1 MCIVCVPYTV
11 CVRVRALKKKR
22 RDRLSFDV
30 CDGGHQTQWNRLQC
44 MPAHDFYISE
54 KFSPCSILPTHRA
67 LHILSN
73 LWSWLPSFENKTTT
87 TTKTTGSRFDIF
99 FHVYNNQSLFGMPL
113 SRFCNN
119 QVPKIRNLFLESNIH
134 FHR

>member
-11 CVRVRALKKKR
+11 CVRVRALKK
-22 RDRLSFDV
+22 RDVIDFRLMYVMVVTKLSGIGYSV
-30 CDGGHQTQWNRLQC
+30 CQH
-44 MPAHDFYISE
+44 MIFIISE
-54 KFSPCSILPTHRA
+54 KFSPCSIPPTHRA

-99 FHVYNNQSLFGMPL
+99 SHVYNNQSLFGMPL